1 MPTLHHSCRHTQLH
15 TGSATNPGSADVFC
29 GSTHV
34 PASVPITFFL
44 HSHMK
49 LSCSIWPVCAL
60 PSTGL
65 ALPGLMA
72 TWSWFRSP
80 QWSPINA
87 EPRLNTNLSG
97 WPLDLQGD
105 STWWINTA
113 VVSTMQLIFYL
124 IPPFHGSLLPWINTP
139 KAPSLVSRACLRLQV
154 QAGSQAPT
162 AWASRSFLNPGIYQG
177 KKCPGKAGNRAL
189 LSNSAVCLM
198 EKRESITWRN
208 TNKIPWENKEY
219 FIYSGFR
226 QPLSFCLQCSLKH
239 FSFHTKSS
247 YLSAVFTLVSADAA
261 KIVRSRVLLSP
272 RLVRLPLC
280 NKDVIEIPSQCTRKG
295 LGCTFCGGHSLQ
307 SQGRTR
313 SAARLPHLE
322 SSPRGLKPEPGLPN
336 QCCTGNNAGTLMK
349 CKLLRFHLHRA
360 GIKQATCEQGSQ
372 VSQVPAN
379 PFPNS
384 SAQLGRCSK
393 EQELKASCIFPLKAY
408 K

>member
-60 PSTGL
+60 PSSGL

-113 VVSTMQLIFYL
+113 VVSTMQLILYL

-261 KIVRSRVLLSP
+261 KIVRSRVLSSAFTQARKAPTLQQGRDWNSKSMHQERT
-272 RLVRLPLC
+272 RLHFLWRTFPSVSGKDTLC
-280 NKDVIEIPSQCTRKG
+280 STAATPGVE
-295 LGCTFCGGHSLQ
+295 
-307 SQGRTR
+307 SQG
-313 SAARLPHLE
+313 AKARARAP
-322 SSPRGLKPEPGLPN
+322 KP
-336 QCCTGNNAGTLMK
+336 M
-349 CKLLRFHLHRA
+349 LHW
-360 GIKQATCEQGSQ
+360 K
-372 VSQVPAN
+372 
-379 PFPNS
+379 
-384 SAQLGRCSK
+384 
-393 EQELKASCIFPLKAY
+393 
-408 K
+408 

>member
-1 MPTLHHSCRHTQLH
+1 MPCAWLSHDGHRWLPCRAPTSAALSQEFQVLNQEPPAFAYLQALRTSHLTTYSHLPEFLPLLEFPTPASPCSFFMPTLHHSCRHTQLH

-60 PSTGL
+60 PSSGL

-113 VVSTMQLIFYL
+113 VVSTMQLILYL

-226 QPLSFCLQCSLKH
+226 QPLSFCLQCSLK
-239 FSFHTKSS
+239 
-247 YLSAVFTLVSADAA
+247 
-261 KIVRSRVLLSP
+261 
-272 RLVRLPLC
+272 
-280 NKDVIEIPSQCTRKG
+280 N
-295 LGCTFCGGHSLQ
+295 
-307 SQGRTR
+307 
-313 SAARLPHLE
+313 
-322 SSPRGLKPEPGLPN
+322 
-336 QCCTGNNAGTLMK
+336 
-349 CKLLRFHLHRA
+349 
-360 GIKQATCEQGSQ
+360 
-372 VSQVPAN
+372 
-379 PFPNS
+379 
-384 SAQLGRCSK
+384 
-393 EQELKASCIFPLKAY
+393 IFPSTQNPLT
-408 K
+408 